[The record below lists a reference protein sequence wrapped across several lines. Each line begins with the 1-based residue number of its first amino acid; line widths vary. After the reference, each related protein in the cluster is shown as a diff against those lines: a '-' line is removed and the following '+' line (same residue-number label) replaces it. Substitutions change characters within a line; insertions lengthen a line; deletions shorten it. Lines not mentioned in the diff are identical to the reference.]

1 MIQYI
6 HTCLSHIQ
14 TQLLTNQYWFLKLD
28 FWWGRYLL
36 YLLMWIDTV
45 LYNYNRLQF
54 GEIRRK
60 QFGPFFTGLGRLIC
74 VDYQFTRQS
83 IQHTQLRSSYIGRL
97 KFPSYVFSPYFLLFL
112 SNKPDD
118 NHHIFHNHLVHY
130 IFNRQTQ
137 QRLHNPYL
145 QNLINSLTQSIKLS
159 QPRSQ
164 RKLKPLKINGSCQI
178 DFDLDR
184 VETYLLDIL
193 FYLFLNL
200 KLTDSIRHD
209 LHYLTSINHS
219 LGPRYL
225 TSRISGNIDK
235 VREEKIIKFM
245 SNSSIWNNYKAPTED
260 LQFGIAQISELLL
273 NGLII
278 AGYLG
283 TINTLLASLSINI
296 HGIGLD
302 FTNLPSNPNDFIPY
316 LLEIIR
322 KFGPVNFINTVLEK
336 DTPFTIGKKEYI
348 FPQSTI
354 LSLSLFNSGYDPQGP
369 FPNPHLF
376 NYKRDDLEKN
386 CIHFNHPGLGNGQL
400 LNNRACPARFII
412 LNLLSNILSSTHLRV

>member
-1 MIQYI
+1 MIMI
-6 HTCLSHIQ
+6 HFLHWTLSHIQ
-14 TQLLTNQYWFLKLD
+14 TKLLSHQWKLD
-28 FWWGRYLL
+28 SWWGMSLL
-36 YLLMWIDTV
+36 FILIWIDTA

-60 QFGPFFTGLGRLIC
+60 QFGPFFTGLGRIIC

-83 IQHTQLRSSYIGRL
+83 IQQTQQRSNYIGRL
-97 KFPSYVFSPYFLLFL
+97 KFPSHLFSPYFLLYL
-112 SNKPDD
+112 SNKSTD
-118 NHHIFHNHLVHY
+118 NHPIFHNHLVHY
-130 IFNRQTQ
+130 IFNSQTQ
-137 QRLHNPYL
+137 QRLHDTYL
-145 QNLINSLTQSIKLS
+145 QNLIKSLTNSIRLS

-164 RKLKPLKINGSCQI
+164 RKLKPLQINGSCQI

-200 KLTDSIRHD
+200 KLTDTIRQD
-209 LHYLTSINHS
+209 LHYLTTIKKSS
-219 LGPRYL
+219 GPRYL
-225 TSRISGNIDK
+225 TSRISGNIDT
-235 VREEKIIKFM
+235 VREKNIISFI
-245 SNSSIWNNYKAPTED
+245 SSSSILNNYQTPPED
-260 LQFGIAQISELLL
+260 PQFGIPQISELLL
-273 NGLII
+273 NILII

-283 TINTLLASLSINI
+283 TINTLLASLSTNI

-302 FTNLPSNPNDFIPY
+302 FKQLPTDPNDFRPY

-322 KFGPVNFINTVLEK
+322 TFGPVNFINTVLEK
-336 DTPFTIGKKEYI
+336 DTPFTIGKKEYL

-369 FPNPHLF
+369 FTNPHQF
-376 NYKRDDLEKN
+376 NYKREDLENN
-386 CIHFNHPGLGNGQL
+386 CIHFHHPGLGQGQL

-412 LNLLSNILSSTHLRV
+412 LNLLSTILSHLQ